1 MRNTL
6 KKIYSIIP
14 FKKNLFTVVRSVF
27 HPGEKIYKHLH
38 FKDVFRVPVRGGVSF
53 KMFHSGHQ
61 LENNIFWKGLTG
73 RWEKQSMELWIRLSE
88 KANVILD
95 IGANTGIYSLVS
107 KAINPGARV
116 IAIEPVERVF
126 KKLQSN
132 IELNNFNTE
141 SFLMAVS
148 DKDGEAVF
156 YDTDAD
162 HTYTVTI
169 NKDLS
174 HDKRYHAVKVKI
186 KTIDSLI
193 KEQNIDRIDLIKIDV
208 ETHESEVMKGFSL
221 INRYQPT
228 ILIEILSDEI
238 GEKVQNE
245 IEQYGARYIYFDIDE
260 EKGPSRVEHIRQSSG
275 MNFLLCGEAKA
286 KELQLI

>member
-1 MRNTL
+1 MRKIL

-14 FKKNLFTVVRSVF
+14 FKKNLFTIVKSIF
-27 HPGEKIYKHLH
+27 NPEEKIYKHLH
-38 FKDVFRVPVRGGVSF
+38 FKDVFTVKVKEGISF
-53 KMFHSGHQ
+53 RMRHYGHQ

-73 RWEKQSMELWIRLSE
+73 RWEKQSMELWIRLNE
-88 KANVILD
+88 KANVVMD

-107 KAINPGARV
+107 KAINPKARV
-116 IAIEPVERVF
+116 MAFEPVERVF
-126 KKLQSN
+126 NKLQSN

-141 SFLMAVS
+141 SYLMAVS

-174 HDKRYHAVKVKI
+174 QDKRYHPVKVKI

-193 KEQNIDRIDLIKIDV
+193 KEQKIDHIDLVKIDV
-208 ETHESEVMKGFSL
+208 ETHEPEVMKGFSL
-221 INRYQPT
+221 IKKYQPN

-245 IEQYGARYIYFDIDE
+245 IELYGARHIYFDIDE
-260 EKGPSRVEHIRQSSG
+260 ETGPRRVKHIRRSSG
-275 MNFLLCGEAKA
+275 MNFLLTTETKA